1 MENSI
6 VENCVN
12 YDPNEIKFD
21 PNEPLNNVMIS
32 VRSYD
37 PDEREYDFG
46 GRTYE
51 ADTLY
56 RGMDA
61 VQLANDINE
70 DGVQRNLWNMEE
82 GIYKLFDQHME
93 HEISIHIIDP
103 DNSIYTDTRC
113 CCTYADRDFVQYL
126 DTSALETALYYMRDV
141 PESVQRAIEPI
152 TDSLHSK
159 YKNNE
164 LPSFEFK
171 GWPEEDKIIGK
182 VIQYNDAFDE
192 DVEHAWK
199 ERDEFL
205 NPSFS
210 KLVKDTVRESVND
223 MKESIKEKTSLVINK
238 IKGNDG
244 LSR

>member
-12 YDPNEIKFD
+12 YNPNEIKFD

-32 VRSYD
+32 IGSYGY
-37 PDEREYDFG
+37 DERKYDFG

-70 DGVQRNLWNMEE
+70 DGIQRNVWTMEE
-82 GIYKLFDQHME
+82 GIYDFYDTHMQNT
-93 HEISIHIIDP
+93 ISIHIISP
-103 DNSIYTDTRC
+103 DNSIYTDTRHC
-113 CCTYADRDFVQYL
+113 DRYSDRDFVQYL
-126 DTSALETALYYMRDV
+126 DKSALETALHYMRDV
-141 PESVQRAIEPI
+141 PESVQKAIEPI

-182 VIQYNDAFDE
+182 VIQYNDASYE
-192 DVEHAWK
+192 DLEHSWK
-199 ERDEFL
+199 EQREYL

-210 KLVKDTVRESVND
+210 KLVKDTVKESVND